1 MEKTFLLRYEAWELV
16 LMLFAAMIIC
26 ILLGIFIGKRFY
38 KEYEKEGTVQGAL
51 FAILG
56 LLLAFTFS
64 MSVSR
69 YDKRIDIIIEE
80 ANDIGTAVLRAD
92 LYPEAERQLFRADF
106 KRYVEA
112 RIAYFDAGADVT
124 KMMDEQR
131 QASEIAQQLW
141 NRASQLSSNPA
152 ITNTASMQMIPALN
166 SMIDIANTRWYIT
179 LAKVPEPVL
188 YLLFILICICSFYT
202 GYTLSGKKKIDWI
215 GLIGFCLLVCAI
227 VHLIIDIDRPRRGT
241 ITLTQTNQSIVELR
255 KMFE

>member
-1 MEKTFLLRYEAWELV
+1 MITSYLATVKSHPLEKTFLLRYEAWELV

-141 NRASQLSSNPA
+141 NRASQLSSNPGHHQY
-152 ITNTASMQMIPALN
+152 SLY
-166 SMIDIANTRWYIT
+166 ANDSCTQQHDRYRQ
-179 LAKVPEPVL
+179 
-188 YLLFILICICSFYT
+188 YT
-202 GYTLSGKKKIDWI
+202 MVYHAG
-215 GLIGFCLLVCAI
+215 
-227 VHLIIDIDRPRRGT
+227 
-241 ITLTQTNQSIVELR
+241 
-255 KMFE
+255 